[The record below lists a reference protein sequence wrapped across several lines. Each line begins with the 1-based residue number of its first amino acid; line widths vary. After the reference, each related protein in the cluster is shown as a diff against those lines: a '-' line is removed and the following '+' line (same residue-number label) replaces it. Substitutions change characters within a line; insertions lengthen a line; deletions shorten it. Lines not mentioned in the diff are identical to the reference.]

1 MGESACKS
9 RQGEADWS
17 MNKVKRF
24 GRRLGAAV
32 FWGLVALGHGWVLA
46 ALYFWFSSHAGA
58 AWAVVALYL
67 AAVGLLF
74 KVARRGADGAAV
86 SLVLALV
93 VGVWWAQRRPE
104 AGLHYERE
112 SEQAAK
118 LVVDGESLVV
128 QGIRDF
134 RRRRSG
140 DWEPRWASRTFD
152 LPQLQHVDFIFSS
165 EADGAP
171 VLASFVFGDQPPLAV
186 TVEGRA
192 EVGEPR
198 TEARGYFRQYELGY
212 VWADERDAVRRL
224 ASAARGPL
232 YLHRSTLSPEKGRQ
246 LLAKLAERSNALEER
261 PEFYNTLTDRGS
273 AALGGLVAEV
283 VGAARPWYGC
293 LPWMGD
299 GVGLACREGW
309 LDLGPT
315 GEAARAAAEIGER
328 AREGAEDPDFS
339 RRIRTHLAAPVSPEV
354 EAAP

>member
-1 MGESACKS
+1 M
-9 RQGEADWS
+9 
-17 MNKVKRF
+17 
-24 GRRLGAAV
+24 
-32 FWGLVALGHGWVLA
+32 
-46 ALYFWFSSHAGA
+46 A

-198 TEARGYFRQYELGY
+198 TEARG
-212 VWADERDAVRRL
+212 
-224 ASAARGPL
+224 
-232 YLHRSTLSPEKGRQ
+232 
-246 LLAKLAERSNALEER
+246 
-261 PEFYNTLTDRGS
+261 
-273 AALGGLVAEV
+273 
-283 VGAARPWYGC
+283 
-293 LPWMGD
+293 
-299 GVGLACREGW
+299 
-309 LDLGPT
+309 
-315 GEAARAAAEIGER
+315 
-328 AREGAEDPDFS
+328 
-339 RRIRTHLAAPVSPEV
+339 
-354 EAAP
+354 